1 MGLQRLQ
8 NIINGIV
15 GSAFSLVINRQIID
29 HIIPCTELEAFREK
43 FNNFL
48 AVLYARGAYEA
59 KNLKLSYLWSKQC
72 TVVCNAKFLEIN
84 LQVRIG

>member
-29 HIIPCTELEAFREK
+29 HIIICTELEAFRVLGKKLELSHDK

-48 AVLYARGAYEA
+48 AVLYSRGAYEA
-59 KNLKLSYLWSKQC
+59 NNLKLSYLWSKQ
-72 TVVCNAKFLEIN
+72 
-84 LQVRIG
+84 